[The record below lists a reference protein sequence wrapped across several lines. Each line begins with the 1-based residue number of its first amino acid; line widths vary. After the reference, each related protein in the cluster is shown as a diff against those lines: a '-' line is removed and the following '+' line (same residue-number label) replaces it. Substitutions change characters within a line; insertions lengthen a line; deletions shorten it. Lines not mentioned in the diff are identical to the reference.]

1 LLIKRH
7 GIDDTGWV
15 RLFVA
20 VWPPESV
27 IEMLLGLDRP
37 EVAELRWTTEPQW
50 HVTLRFLGEVDDP
63 GPVTEALHAVPEVL
77 RARAGPEVRASLGP
91 TSAWFPGRHV
101 LQVPV
106 AGLDALAVVV
116 HEVTAPFDGRVDDRL
131 FSGHLTLARGRGR
144 SPGPAGLAGVSI
156 AATWRVRSF
165 ELVSSEL
172 GRGGSRY
179 TTLVT
184 VALGDASPS

>member
-1 LLIKRH
+1 
-7 GIDDTGWV
+7 V

-27 IEMLLGLDRP
+27 VEMLLGIDRP
-37 EVAELRWTTEPQW
+37 EVASLRWTTEPQW

-63 GPVTEALHAVPEVL
+63 GPVTEALHAVPAVVRD
-77 RARAGPEVRASLGP
+77 RAMPEVRAALGP

-106 AGLDALAVVV
+106 AGLDALAQAVID
-116 HEVTAPFDGRVDDRL
+116 VTAAVDERVDDPR
-131 FSGHLTLARGRGR
+131 FSGHLTLARARGR
-144 SPGPAGLAGVSI
+144 APGPAGLAGASI

-165 ELVSSEL
+165 ELVSSVL

-179 TTLVT
+179 ETLAT
-184 VALGDASPS
+184 IALTDGSPSPSP